1 MLDKTDNVFVQ
12 KQTNKQTKA
21 YIVNHKEKTFGHFGT
36 FRKLSINQSFSLFK

>member
-12 KQTNKQTKA
+12 KQTKA

-36 FRKLSINQSFSLFK
+36 FHKLSISQSFSLFK